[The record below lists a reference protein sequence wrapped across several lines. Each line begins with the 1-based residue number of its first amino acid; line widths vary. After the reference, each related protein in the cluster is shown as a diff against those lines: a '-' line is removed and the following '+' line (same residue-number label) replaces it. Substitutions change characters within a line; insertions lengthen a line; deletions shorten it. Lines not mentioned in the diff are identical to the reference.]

1 MEKRIIT
8 FGEIMLRLAVPD
20 YLRFSQAKE
29 FNATFGGG
37 EANVAVSLA
46 NYGLDTEFVT
56 RLPKNDI
63 AQSCVMNLRSHNVRT
78 SKIIYGGE
86 RLGIYF
92 LETGAVARSS
102 KVVYDRAHSSISTLE
117 PGMIDWKE
125 IFKDAC
131 WFHWTGITPALSQGA
146 ADVCLEAIEAANSAG
161 VTVSCDLNY
170 RKNLWKY
177 GKQASDVMP
186 ALVEG
191 CDIILGNEEDCEKV
205 FGIKPEGFDATAT
218 GGEVNAAE
226 FESVCVQMIK
236 RFPHCKK
243 MIVTLRGAINA
254 NHNTW
259 GGVLYSDGS
268 LKISK
273 RYDITHIVDRV
284 GGGDSF
290 MGGLIYGLITY
301 QPDDQKA
308 LEFAVAASCL
318 KHTIYGDFNLVTVGE
333 VENLIKGDGSGRVSR

>member
-1 MEKRIIT
+1 MGKKIIT
-8 FGEIMLRLAVPD
+8 LGEIMLRLATSD
-20 YLRFSQAKE
+20 YLRFSQATE

-46 NYGLDTEFVT
+46 NYGLETEFVT

-63 AQSCVMNLRSHNVRT
+63 AQSCVMNLRSHNVGT
-78 SKIIYGGE
+78 NKIIYGGE

-92 LETGAVARSS
+92 LETGAVARAS
-102 KVVYDRAHSSISTLE
+102 KVVYDRSNSSISTLE

-131 WFHWTGITPALSQGA
+131 WFHWTGITSALSQGA
-146 ADVCLEAIEAANSAG
+146 ADVCLEAIKAANSAG

-177 GKQASDVMP
+177 GKSASEIMP

-205 FGIKPEGFDATAT
+205 FGIKPESFDVTAT

-226 FESVCVQMIK
+226 FESVCAQMIK
-236 RFPHCKK
+236 RFPRCKK

-259 GGVLYSDGS
+259 VGVLYSDGS
-268 LKISK
+268 LKISQ

-301 QPDDQKA
+301 PSDDQKA

-318 KHTIYGDFNLVTVGE
+318 KHTIYGDFNLVTVAE